1 MLRNLIVFF
10 CIAVLTSCGS
20 FDGAFM
26 GANSDPVTENTNL
39 DATDEELMEEIFNQI
54 NDIPFPKKA
63 KLDILNSLIMGAD
76 EDWFGQLIFIAEE
89 SHSEAFAY
97 WKEHMPD
104 TGWFLIMEQ
113 QSKQDFLVYE
123 KDNRV
128 AIININPSKKGSTAV
143 MAVGPRSGLN

>member
-1 MLRNLIVFF
+1 MLKNLLLLF
-10 CIAVLTSCGS
+10 CVTVLTSCGS

-26 GANSDPVTENTNL
+26 GGNSDPIVENIN
-39 DATDEELMEEIFNQI
+39 EEEEMMEDLFNQI

-63 KLDILNSLIMGAD
+63 KLDMLNSLILGAD
-76 EDWFGQLIFIAEE
+76 EDWLGQLIFEAEE
-89 SHSEAFAY
+89 SHNEAFAY
-97 WKEHMPD
+97 WREHMPD

-113 QSKQDFLVYE
+113 QSRQNFLVYE